1 MNRLLAACLV
11 LIFASTTFAQAPSS
25 QPSAPAA
32 KKSWDKAPDMQIDAN
47 KSYTA
52 TIETTKGK
60 IVLKLFPKEAP
71 KTVNN
76 FVFLA
81 RQGFYNG
88 TIFHRVIPGFMI
100 QGGDPMGVGVGGPGY
115 KFENENKN
123 SAHGFT
129 PGTLAM
135 ANAGPDTNG
144 SQFFIMD
151 GTAGLPAA
159 GYTIFGELTQ
169 GQDIVRAIA
178 TSPRNEQD
186 RPNTTI
192 TMTSVTIEEK

>member
-1 MNRLLAACLV
+1 MNRLFAATLILA
-11 LIFASTTFAQAPSS
+11 FASVSFAQAPAS
-25 QPSAPAA
+25 QPAA
-32 KKSWDKAPDMQIDAN
+32 KKRWDKPPEMQIDPN

-52 TIETTKGK
+52 TIDTNKGK

-100 QGGDPMGVGVGGPGY
+100 QGGDPMGMGFGGPGY
-115 KFENENKN
+115 KFENENK
-123 SAHGFT
+123 SSTHGFP

-135 ANAGPDTNG
+135 ANSGPDTNG

-151 GTAGLPAA
+151 GTTGLKESA
-159 GYTIFGELTQ
+159 YTIFGEVTQ
-169 GQDIVRAIA
+169 GQDVVRAIA
-178 TSPRNEQD
+178 TAPAGPDD
-186 RPNTTI
+186 RPRSPVVMN
-192 TMTSVTIEEK
+192 SVTIEEK